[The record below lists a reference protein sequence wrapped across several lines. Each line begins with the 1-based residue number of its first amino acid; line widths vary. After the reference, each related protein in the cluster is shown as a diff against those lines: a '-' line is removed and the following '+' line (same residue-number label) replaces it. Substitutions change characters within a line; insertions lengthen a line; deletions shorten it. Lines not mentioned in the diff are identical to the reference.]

1 MNKFLLYLILTVL
14 LGVSI
19 SAQKMRNE
27 KFVGVFQLCDVHC
40 STYYINPDFTFK
52 HRFSGQET
60 FGAWKYDGKNKIKLF
75 APGKKAE
82 TIKMTGKNNND
93 EKIEV
98 ELKIPKVR
106 AFKKTFFFKNDS
118 ICTLYN
124 KGKSKSCYQRIE
136 TEQQNN

>member
-1 MNKFLLYLILTVL
+1 MLCLILTVL
-14 LGVSI
+14 LSVSI
-19 SAQKMRNE
+19 YAQKMRNE

-40 STYYINPDFTFK
+40 STYCINPDFTFK
-52 HRFSGQET
+52 HRFSRQET
-60 FGAWKYDGKNKIKLF
+60 FGTWKYVGQNKIKLY

-82 TIKMTGKNNND
+82 TVKMTGKNNNG
-93 EKIEV
+93 ETIEF

-106 AFKKTFFFKNDS
+106 AFKTTFFFENDS

-124 KGKSKSCYQRIE
+124 KGKSKSCYPRIK